1 MIPDNIKP
9 YFWEVDTAKLNPKQ
23 YPEYIIGRILEYGR
37 PDAVQ
42 WVIKT
47 FDTNLIKQTVKK
59 SREISRK
66 TAEFWRNYFG
76 LRKNEILCLKKPYQK
91 AQNKLWPH

>member
-1 MIPDNIKP
+1 MIPVNIKP
-9 YFWEVDTAKLNPKQ
+9 YFWDVDIGKLNPKQ

-47 FDTNLIKQTVKK
+47 FDKKLIRQSVKK
-59 SREISRK
+59 NREMSRK
-66 TAEFWRNYFG
+66 TAEFWGNYFG
-76 LRKNEILCLKKPYQK
+76 LRKKEILCLKKPYQK
-91 AQNKLWPH
+91 TQNAPWPR

>member
-1 MIPDNIKP
+1 MIPVKIRR
-9 YFWEVDTAKLNPKQ
+9 YFWEVDVKKMNPKQ
-23 YPEYIIGRILEYGR
+23 YPKYVIGRILEYGR

-47 FDTNLIKQTVKK
+47 FDKKLIKQTIKK
-59 SREISRK
+59 NTEMSRK

-76 LRKNEILCLKKPYQK
+76 LRKNEILCLKKHYQK
-91 AQNKLWPH
+91 TQSKF